1 MREYLEGAST
11 TLTNELYDII
21 DGREQLD
28 RHFGTVDDMWRS
40 LTTLSCAKS
49 KGDISVTSNLKSSL
63 RDRSETEHM
72 VSFAGDFSGP
82 RGAGKKG
89 LRIHK
94 EHSRSKLESA
104 PRTRKTAFGG
114 P

>member
-40 LTTLSCAKS
+40 LTTLSCMKS
-49 KGDISVTSNLKSSL
+49 RGDVSIASNQKSSL
-63 RDRSETEHM
+63 RDRSETDAIHH
-72 VSFAGDFSGP
+72 VSYGAQFSGP
-82 RGAGKKG
+82 RGVGKKN
-89 LRIHK
+89 LKIQK
-94 EHSRSKLESA
+94 EHSRS
-104 PRTRKTAFGG
+104 
-114 P
+114 

>member
-40 LTTLSCAKS
+40 LTTLSCV
-49 KGDISVTSNLKSSL
+49 KGDVSMTSNQKSSL
-63 RDRSETEHM
+63 RDRSETD
-72 VSFAGDFSGP
+72 VIQNVTFGGQFSGP
-82 RGAGKKG
+82 GGAGKKS
-89 LRIHK
+89 LRIQK
-94 EHSRSKLESA
+94 EHSRSQLSSA
-104 PRTRKTAFGG
+104 VGKRKTTYGS
-114 P
+114 